1 MKEIRGGREA
11 WKRSREGYVKKLER
25 VAWGEDN
32 EKEIRKTGKDTQ
44 KEFTGEK
51 DTRQGVGNK

>member
-1 MKEIRGGREA
+1 MKEIEGGICEEI
-11 WKRSREGYVKKLER
+11 STG
-25 VAWGEDN
+25 WGEDN

-51 DTRQGVGNK
+51 DT